1 LGNSELQVKFGA
13 FVGQGSFGSVHQYT
27 QCAKKSIITTEKEF
41 EKEAGVMA
49 CLNHPNIVK
58 FTCCH
63 RDSDERAI
71 VMEYM
76 PINLDVFIRQ
86 RGGFPFT
93 AISALDTVSQITSIM
108 EYLHGEEVVH
118 RDLKPNNILV
128 SPVTI
133 PELGADGYGKVKFVQ
148 AAQCSIPIRTAIF
161 PV

>member
-1 LGNSELQVKFGA
+1 
-13 FVGQGSFGSVHQYT
+13 
-27 QCAKKSIITTEKEF
+27 
-41 EKEAGVMA
+41 MA

-58 FTCCH
+58 FICRH

-86 RGGFPFT
+86 RVAGSNTGGFPFT
-93 AISALDTVSQITSIM
+93 PTAALDTIPQITSSM

-148 AAQCSIPIRTAIF
+148 ALQCSIPIRTATF